1 MIINW
6 LTTQAQ
12 QFLAARNVELDELN
26 VGFDFAL
33 SPEMMNLLYA
43 QNDERMTET
52 NQPTE
57 DVTTVTQFALDEH
70 ELALA

>member
-12 QFLAARNVELDELN
+12 QFLAAKNVELDELN

-33 SPEMMNLLYA
+33 SPEMMNLLHA
-43 QNDERMTET
+43 QNDERMAET
-52 NQPTE
+52 NRQTE
-57 DVTTVTQFALDEH
+57 DVATVTQFALDEY